1 MIDRFL
7 YAFFESIDKA
17 FAWIDKLFQKKP
29 KKKKK
34 KLKKVITEEQW
45 IKRMVGKKN
54 GK

>member
-1 MIDRFL
+1 MIDKILYRF
-7 YAFFESIDKA
+7 FS
-17 FAWIDKLFQKKP
+17 WIDSWFEWVEKEISKTK

-45 IKRMVGKKN
+45 IKKMLGKKN